1 MTYLSPWLTKFS
13 EIWYILDLTPFMKP
27 LKISVKL
34 VHLGLI
40 YGRSDGTYE
49 VKKEH
54 PLSIF
59 EFSAHVASPSDF

>member
-1 MTYLSPWLTKFS
+1 MTYLSPWLTKLS

-49 VKKEH
+49 V
-54 PLSIF
+54 
-59 EFSAHVASPSDF
+59 